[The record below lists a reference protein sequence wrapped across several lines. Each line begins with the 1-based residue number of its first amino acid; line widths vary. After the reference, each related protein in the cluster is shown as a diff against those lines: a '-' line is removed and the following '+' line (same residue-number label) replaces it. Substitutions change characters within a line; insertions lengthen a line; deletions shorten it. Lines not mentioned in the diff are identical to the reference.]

1 MKERKL
7 IEQIRRLASSSK
19 NKAVVRGIGDDC
31 AILRPRPGYQILV
44 TTDFCIENV
53 HFRRAWHP
61 ADSVGHRCLARGLS
75 DIAAM
80 GGTPLACFLSLGL
93 PQNGLPQKLPQKWTD
108 NLLRG
113 LHSLARRF
121 HVQLAGGDISA
132 AGEILAD
139 IIVLGDVPAGKAIRR
154 SGARAGDRIYVTG
167 ALGGSA
173 AVLKQ
178 LFAGKK
184 IKAAKSN
191 RHFYPQPRIAA
202 GLWLQQRS
210 LATSSIDL
218 SDGLSVDLAH
228 ICQESGVSALIRAAD
243 IPVAR
248 NSNLELAL
256 HGGEDYELLFTASA
270 RANVPRRIAGVA
282 ITEIGVILKRTNYSS
297 AIQILGHNGRVRPLA
312 QGGWEHFRGQKNPS
326 RRRAGK
332 EVSSSN
338 FE

>member
-93 PQNGLPQKLPQKWTD
+93 PQNGRPQKLPQKWTD

-132 AGEILAD
+132 AGEIWQALFG
-139 IIVLGDVPAGKAIRR
+139 LGTFQPAKG
-154 SGARAGDRIYVTG
+154 T
-167 ALGGSA
+167 A
-173 AVLKQ
+173 AP
-178 LFAGKK
+178 G
-184 IKAAKSN
+184 
-191 RHFYPQPRIAA
+191 PGP
-202 GLWLQQRS
+202 G
-210 LATSSIDL
+210 
-218 SDGLSVDLAH
+218 
-228 ICQESGVSALIRAAD
+228 
-243 IPVAR
+243 
-248 NSNLELAL
+248 
-256 HGGEDYELLFTASA
+256 
-270 RANVPRRIAGVA
+270 
-282 ITEIGVILKRTNYSS
+282 
-297 AIQILGHNGRVRPLA
+297 
-312 QGGWEHFRGQKNPS
+312 
-326 RRRAGK
+326 
-332 EVSSSN
+332 
-338 FE
+338 